1 MARFNVLEHQMVPE
15 HYLLSL
21 EEEKEVL
28 KQLNITRDQLPKLRM
43 SDPAVRILRR
53 IETDVKE
60 GRIVRIIRE
69 SQTAGQ
75 TTVYRLLIRG

>member
-1 MARFNVLEHQMVPE
+1 MARFNVLKHQMVPE

-75 TTVYRLLIRG
+75 TIIYRLLIRG

>member
-75 TTVYRLLIRG
+75 TIIYRLLIRG

>member
-28 KQLNITRDQLPKLRM
+28 KELNVTRDQLPKLRM

-60 GRIVRIIRE
+60 GRIVRIIRD

-75 TTVYRLLIRG
+75 TIIYRLLIRG